1 MITLTG
7 KNTIAKVF
15 TENIDDKTIGQ
26 IIQMLNEDITK
37 DTTVRIM
44 PDTHYGKGCTIGTTI
59 KLPQDKQTWKIAPNI
74 VGVDLSCAMMSYR
87 IKETD
92 INLEKLDEVV
102 NSVVPAGSK
111 LHEHSQNAK
120 AVNKMIKELSFD
132 VSRKENHV
140 LGLGTLGGGNHFI
153 ELAKDEDGYY
163 WLTVHSGSRSFGAEI
178 AKHHEKQAI
187 NYHSKKDLTDKE
199 EIINQLKKENK
210 HKEIQKALTEREQQR
225 RRNLLHLGS
234 SPYLEGELLENYLN
248 DIEVADRYAH
258 LSRKIMLDNIVR
270 AMNWTV
276 DFEFDSIHNNI
287 DIKNGIIRKG
297 ATSAQKDELLIIPLN
312 MRDGSLI
319 CRGLGNSDWNYSAPH
334 GAGRMLSRKAAKELI
349 DLDEYKKQMQ
359 GIYTSSVGLTTL
371 DEAPDVYKPAEEI
384 KSLIGYT
391 VEILHHIKPVYNFK
405 AH

>member
-1 MITLTG
+1 MLTLTG
-7 KNTIAKVF
+7 KNTTAKVF

-37 DTTVRIM
+37 NTTVRIM

-59 KLPQDKQTWKIAPNI
+59 KLPNDRNTWKVAPNI

-92 INLEKLDEVV
+92 IDLEKLDEVV

-132 VSRKENHV
+132 ISRKESHL

-153 ELAKDEDGYY
+153 ELAKDKDGNY

-187 NYHSKKDLTDKE
+187 NYHSKKNLANRD
-199 EIINQLKKENK
+199 EIINQLKKENR
-210 HKEIQKALTEREQQR
+210 HKEIQKALTEREQQI

-234 SPYLEGELLENYLN
+234 SQYLEGELLENYLN
-248 DIEVADRYAH
+248 DIEVADRYAR
-258 LSRKIMLDNIVR
+258 LSRKIMLDNIVK

-276 DFEFDSIHNNI
+276 DFEFDSVHNNI
-287 DIKNGIIRKG
+287 DIENGIIRKG
-297 ATSAQKDELLIIPLN
+297 ATSAQDGELLIIPLN

-319 CRGLGNSDWNYSAPH
+319 CRGLGNTDWNYSAPH
-334 GAGRMLSRKAAKELI
+334 GAGRMLSRKDAKELI
-349 DLDEYKKQMQ
+349 DLDEYKKQMK

-371 DEAPDVYKPAEEI
+371 DEAPDAYKPADEI
-384 KSLIGYT
+384 KSLIGDT

>member
-1 MITLTG
+1 MLTLTG

-15 TENIDDKTIGQ
+15 TENVDDKTIGQ

-59 KLPQDKQTWKIAPNI
+59 KLPQDRNIWKVAPNI

-87 IKETD
+87 IKEKNID
-92 INLEKLDEVV
+92 LKKLDEVV
-102 NSVVPAGSK
+102 NSVVPAGSN
-111 LHEHSQNAK
+111 LHKHSQNAK
-120 AVNKMIKELSFD
+120 AVNKIIKKLSFD
-132 VSRKENHV
+132 ISRKESH
-140 LGLGTLGGGNHFI
+140 LLSLGTLGGGNHFI
-153 ELAKDEDGYY
+153 ELAKDKDGNY

-199 EIINQLKKENK
+199 EIINQLKKENR

-225 RRNLLHLGS
+225 RKNLLHLGS

-248 DIEVADRYAH
+248 DIQVADRYAH
-258 LSRKIMLDNIVR
+258 LSRKIMLDNIVK

-276 DFEFDSIHNNI
+276 DFEFDSVHNNI
-287 DIKNGIIRKG
+287 DIENGIIRKG

-334 GAGRMLSRKAAKELI
+334 GAGRMLSRRAAKELI

-371 DEAPDVYKPAEEI
+371 DEAPDAYKPADEI
-384 KSLIGYT
+384 KSLIGDT